1 MSKLKKVLGYL
12 LLAFLIGGLLYLY
25 IWEKPKLEQFV
36 KKNVE
41 SMSHS
46 DSLPFLISM
55 ERAYVSIFP
64 LQLEFHNSQIQPK
77 KDLAATIQPFQV
89 KMLAI
94 KPSIIDLLV
103 GKFWITEVYLQDTDL
118 DIRLK
123 SKTSEGDKKKLVLG
137 FDLNEILKR
146 IPISQ
151 ITLQNIRALITY
163 GDQYKILTENLFIK
177 AYNEKS
183 SLVFTLKDPN
193 IQITDLQKKNA
204 EPFSILADLQ
214 VMMTRN
220 TISLSKLALIKESS
234 YFISSGNL
242 IYHKSIDNIQGM
254 TLKSRIKS
262 NFTDIHKWS
271 NVFYSNDFLVNLK
284 GESKIDIGLTKK
296 AGDPIYQSKVS
307 GDINQFQIG
316 KIKLGNINLDLEMP
330 NYDEININSITAN
343 LSGKSLASVKNGRVQ
358 LADKKT
364 IQADL
369 KIDPLNLHGFL
380 KESTIAD
387 IPVWLTVAGQAQCKG
402 GFSKAL
408 MVKCSGQLNANDLH
422 VKNAS
427 RTKSIIRAKE
437 ITIKGDMAITET
449 AISYK
454 ASAQSQSSKAE
465 SSGVIDFEKGFDLT
479 YQAPVVNLTEL
490 SPIADLRFEGIGK
503 AEGQVKGDS
512 KWAIFNIDLNAEN
525 FVFQDYFFGQSQ
537 TKLNYKSGTLFFRD
551 FKGQVESTRYQ
562 GNLEVD
568 LRQERIRGDINL
580 PFFRLE
586 DVQQAIHKKVDLEN
600 RFLGSGSGRLQLD
613 TSFDTDLM
621 NFLFEAR
628 LFRGNVLG
636 EEYNDAQLS
645 LKAVDGII
653 IIKNAQLQKETTKL
667 SLKGTIDQKLDA
679 KIYYQFSNGTL
690 QYSTLLKELKLPVS
704 GGFTAQGTLTGL
716 LSKPEI
722 KFNAQLTDLIFNKKK
737 YGDPLFSF
745 DNSNNQMNLQFNFP
759 DQMELLFVIPE
770 DESELIF
777 INLSMN
783 KFDIAPLVGS
793 FISDEPVGRYMVET
807 SGEVSGRLN
816 RQNFW
821 DSEFSATIKDVG
833 FHYKANRI
841 NKTMTTSLELKNRT
855 LYMNEISFIGDR
867 QFIKITQPET
877 STEKTKLIV
886 NSRLNISL
894 FKLFTP
900 FFERIDGTSDIR
912 LELDI
917 DKQKTKL
924 VGSAVLTDSFFKLPG
939 FPHPFESMSADILF
953 NQNKI
958 LINSMNGD
966 IAGGKVIGS
975 GELGF
980 DKDKKLSLMINTN
993 MEGVRINFPEGYK
1006 TEGDANITLSG
1017 SQAPF
1022 LLSGNYKIRDGLID
1036 SNLSTDGPQK
1046 SSDFLEDLLRQD
1058 TVAPMMLNLDIAT
1071 ENSIEVRT
1079 AIGNAMV
1086 EGYIAGDF
1094 RVYDKI
1100 DSPRI
1105 KGEAHFDRNSVIRL
1119 RDNQF
1124 QVTSSSFVF
1133 EGENPIN
1140 PKLSLRANTRVNTY
1154 DIDIFLQGRADK
1166 PLVNVSS
1173 QPPLPENQII
1183 SMLALGT
1190 MPDQFAQTANPS
1202 DAAAA
1207 ATGAAAAP
1215 TTAPNSSGVSGTQG
1229 TNQQGGGFE
1238 IGTALLGT
1246 NPIGRELDQYGVDV
1260 QFSSAFDDQNNAAV
1274 PKVTVRKRIG
1284 RKIQLSGSHSSGN
1297 IPQTEG
1303 RLTYEIDNNLSTI
1316 FRITD
1321 RSNDLNN
1328 INNIN
1333 AVRQNNPVG
1342 LDLEYRLEF
1351 D

>member
-1 MSKLKKVLGYL
+1 MSKLRKVLGYFL
-12 LLAFLIGGLLYLY
+12 LTSLIGGLTYLY
-25 IWEKPKLEQFV
+25 IWEKPKLEEFV

-41 SMSHS
+41 SMSRS
-46 DSLPFLISM
+46 DSLPFFISM
-55 ERAYVSIFP
+55 ERVYVSIFP
-64 LQLEFHNSQIQPK
+64 LQLEFHNSKIKPK
-77 KDLAATIQPFQV
+77 KNLSATIQPFEV

-94 KPSIIDLLV
+94 KPSLIDLLV
-103 GKFWITEVYLQDTDL
+103 GKFWISEVFLRDTDL

-123 SKTSEGDKKKLVLG
+123 SNTSQADNNKLGLD
-137 FDLNEILKR
+137 FDINEILKH

-193 IQITDLQKKNA
+193 IQITDLQKKKA

-242 IYHKSIDNIQGM
+242 IYKKSLDNILEM

-262 NFTDIHKWS
+262 NFTDLHKWS
-271 NVFYSNDFLVNLK
+271 NVFYPNDYIENLK
-284 GESKIDIGLTKK
+284 GVSKVDISLSKK
-296 AGDPIYQSKVS
+296 ADSSVYQSKVS
-307 GDINQFQIG
+307 GNINQFHLG
-316 KIKLGNINLDLEMP
+316 KIKLGDITLDLEMP
-330 NYDEININSITAN
+330 NYEEININSIKAN
-343 LSGKSLASVKNGRVQ
+343 LSGKSIASITNGRVQ

-364 IQADL
+364 IQANL
-369 KIDPLNLHGFL
+369 KLNPFNLHGFL
-380 KESTIAD
+380 KESKIAD
-387 IPVWLTVAGQAQCKG
+387 IPVWLTVVGQAKCEG
-402 GFSKAL
+402 GFSKAFK
-408 MVKCSGQLNANDLH
+408 VKCNGELDVNDLH

-427 RTKSIIRAKE
+427 HTKSIVRAKKITINGDME
-437 ITIKGDMAITET
+437 ITEND
-449 AISYK
+449 ISYK
-454 ASAQSQSSKAE
+454 AQAQSLSSKAQ

-479 YQAPVVNLTEL
+479 YQAPVVKLNEL
-490 SPIADLRFEGIGK
+490 SPIADLQFEGVGK
-503 AEGQVKGDS
+503 AEGRVKGDS
-512 KWAIFNIDLNAEN
+512 SWAIFNIDLNLEN
-525 FVFQDYFFGQSQ
+525 FVFQDYFLGQTQ
-537 TKLNYKSGTLFFRD
+537 TKLDYKSGTLFFREL
-551 FKGQVESTRYQ
+551 KGQVESTRFQ

-568 LRQERIRGDINL
+568 LLKDRIRGDISL
-580 PFFRLE
+580 PFFRME
-586 DVQQAIHKKVDLEN
+586 DVQQAIIKKVDLEN
-600 RFLGSGSGRLQLD
+600 RFLGSGSGRLQLN
-613 TSFDTDLM
+613 TSFDTELM

-628 LFRGNVLG
+628 LFRGNILG
-636 EEYNDAQLS
+636 EDYNDAQLS

-653 IIKNAQLQKETTKL
+653 IIENAILQKETTQL
-667 SLKGTIDQKLDA
+667 SLKGTVDQTFDA
-679 KIYYQFSNGTL
+679 KIYYQVDNGNL
-690 QYSTLLKELKLPVS
+690 QYSTLLKDLKFPVS

-722 KFNAQLTDLIFNKKK
+722 KLKAQLNDLIFNKKK

-759 DQMELLFVIPE
+759 DQMELLFVLPE
-770 DESELIF
+770 DKSDLIF

-783 KFDIAPLVGS
+783 KFDIAPLIGY
-793 FISDEPVGRYMVET
+793 FISDEPVGRYLVET

-833 FHYKANRI
+833 FHFKTNRI

-855 LYMNEISFIGDR
+855 LYMNDISFIGDR
-867 QFIKITQPET
+867 QYIKITQPET
-877 STEKTKLIV
+877 SPEKTKLIV

-894 FKLFTP
+894 FKLFVP
-900 FFERIDGTSDIR
+900 FFDRIDGTSDIR
-912 LELDI
+912 LELEI
-917 DKQKTKL
+917 EKQKTKL

-939 FPHPFESMSADILF
+939 FPHPFESMSADLLF
-953 NQNKI
+953 NQNKL

-975 GELGF
+975 GEVGF
-980 DKDKKLSLMINTN
+980 DRDKKLSLMINTN
-993 MEGVRINFPEGYK
+993 MEGISINFPEGFK
-1006 TEGDANITLSG
+1006 TVGDANITLSG
-1017 SQAPF
+1017 SQPPF
-1022 LLSGNYKIRDGLID
+1022 LLSGNYKIKDGLID
-1036 SNLSTDGPQK
+1036 SILDTGGPQK

-1079 AIGNAMV
+1079 SIGNAMV

-1133 EGENPIN
+1133 EGQSPIN
-1140 PKLSLRANTRVNTY
+1140 PKLTLRANTRVNTY
-1154 DIDIFLQGRADK
+1154 DIDIFLQGRANK
-1166 PLVNVSS
+1166 PLLSVSS

-1207 ATGAAAAP
+1207 ATGAAIAP
-1215 TTAPNSSGVSGTQG
+1215 TTAPNTSGVSGTQG
-1229 TNQQGGGFE
+1229 TNQQGSGFE

-1274 PKVTVRKRIG
+1274 PKVTVRKKIG

-1297 IPQTEG
+1297 VSQTEG

-1316 FRITD
+1316 FRVTD

>member
-1 MSKLKKVLGYL
+1 MSRLKKVLGYSILAL
-12 LLAFLIGGLLYLY
+12 LVGVLTYLY

-36 KKNVE
+36 KTNVE
-41 SMSHS
+41 SMSRS

-55 ERAYVSIFP
+55 ERVYVSIFP
-64 LQLEFHNSQIQPK
+64 FQLEFHNSHIQPK
-77 KDLAATIQPFQV
+77 KDLASTIRPFKV

-94 KPSIIDLLV
+94 RPSFIDMLV
-103 GKFWITEVYLQDTDL
+103 GKFWISEVFLQDTDL
-118 DIRLK
+118 DIHIEGKR
-123 SKTSEGDKKKLVLG
+123 SEDNRNLILD
-137 FDLNEILKR
+137 FDLNEVLKH

-151 ITLQNIRALITY
+151 ITLKNIRATITY
-163 GDQYKILTENLFIK
+163 GDQYKVLTENLYIK

-193 IQITDLQKKNA
+193 IELIDLQKENG
-204 EPFSILADLQ
+204 EPFSVLADLQ
-214 VMMTRN
+214 VMITRN
-220 TISLSKLALIKESS
+220 TISLSKFSLIKESS

-242 IYHKSIDNIQGM
+242 IYKKSINNIQEM

-262 NFTDIHKWS
+262 NFTDLNLWS
-271 NVFYSNDFLVNLK
+271 NFFYPNNFLKDLK
-284 GESKIDIGLTKK
+284 GDSKIDIGLNKK
-296 AGDPIYQSKVS
+296 MGSTIYQSKVS
-307 GDINQFQIG
+307 GDINNLQIG
-316 KIKLGNINLDLEMP
+316 KIRLGNINFDLEMP
-330 NYDEININSITAN
+330 NYDEININSVKAS
-343 LSGKSLASVKNGRVQ
+343 LSGKSQASVKNGKVE

-364 IQADL
+364 IQAQL
-369 KIDPLNLHGFL
+369 KLDSFNLHGFL
-380 KESTIAD
+380 KEAKIAD
-387 IPVWLTVAGQAQCKG
+387 IPVWLTVAGQTQCEG
-402 GFSKAL
+402 GFAKSLKI
-408 MVKCSGQLNANDLH
+408 KCSGELSANDLH

-427 RTKSIIRAKE
+427 RKKSIIRAKE
-437 ITIKGDMAITET
+437 INIKGDMEITEK
-449 AISYK
+449 AISYS
-454 ASAQSQSSKAE
+454 ATAQSKNSKAD
-465 SSGVIDFEKGFDLT
+465 SSGVIDFEKGFNLI
-479 YQAPVVNLTEL
+479 YQAPVVDLTEL
-490 SPIADLRFEGIGK
+490 SPIADLRIEGIAK

-512 KWAIFNIDLNAEN
+512 DWAIFNIDLNAEN
-525 FVFQDYFFGQSQ
+525 FVFQDYFFGQTQ
-537 TKLNYKSGTLFFRD
+537 TKLNYKSGTLFFQELR
-551 FKGQVESTRYQ
+551 GQVESTRFQ
-562 GNLEVD
+562 GHLEVD
-568 LRQERIRGDINL
+568 LLQDRLRGDISL
-580 PFFRLE
+580 PFFRM
-586 DVQQAIHKKVDLEN
+586 DDIQQSVIKKVDLED

-621 NFLFEAR
+621 NFILEAR
-628 LFRGNVLG
+628 LFRGNLFG
-636 EEYNDAQLS
+636 EDYSDAQLS
-645 LKAVDGII
+645 LKAVDGIVI
-653 IIKNAQLQKETTKL
+653 IENAQLKKENTKL
-667 SLKGTIDQKLDA
+667 NLKGTIDQKLDA
-679 KIYYQFSNGTL
+679 KIYYEIDNGTL
-690 QYSTLLKELKLPVS
+690 QYSTLLKEFKIPIS
-704 GGFTAQGTLTGL
+704 GGFKAQGTLTGPL
-716 LSKPEI
+716 GKPTI
-722 KFNAQLTDLIFNKKK
+722 KLKAQLLDLIFNKKK

-745 DNSNNQMNLQFNFP
+745 DNSKNQMNLQFNFP
-759 DQMELLFVIPE
+759 EQMDLLVVLPE
-770 DESELIF
+770 DKSNFIF
-777 INLSMN
+777 INLSVN
-783 KFDIAPLVGS
+783 KFDLAPLVGY
-793 FISDEPVGRYMVET
+793 FISDEPVGRYLVET

-841 NKTMTTSLELKNRT
+841 NKTMTTSIELKNKT
-855 LYMNEISFIGDR
+855 LYMNDISFVGDR

-877 STEKTKLIV
+877 SPEKTKLIV

-912 LELDI
+912 LEVEVE
-917 DKQKTKL
+917 KQKTKL

-939 FPHPFESMSADILF
+939 FPHPFESISADMLF

-958 LINSMNGD
+958 LINSLNGD

-980 DKDKKLSLMINTN
+980 GNDKKLNVMINTS
-993 MEGVRINFPEGYK
+993 MEGVNINFPEGFK
-1006 TEGDANITLSG
+1006 TKGDANVTLSG
-1017 SQAPF
+1017 SQPPF
-1022 LLSGNYKIRDGLID
+1022 LLSGNYKIKDGLID
-1036 SNLSTDGPQK
+1036 SKLNIGGPKK

-1094 RVYDKI
+1094 RIYDKI
-1100 DSPRI
+1100 DNPRI
-1105 KGEAHFDRNSVIRL
+1105 KGEAHFDKNSVIRL

-1133 EGENPIN
+1133 EGQSPIN
-1140 PKLSLRANTRVNTY
+1140 PKLTLRANTRVNTY
-1154 DIDIFLQGRADK
+1154 DIDIFLQGRANN

-1190 MPDQFAQTANPS
+1190 MPNQFAQTANPS

-1215 TTAPNSSGVSGTQG
+1215 VTTPNTGGVSGTLG
-1229 TNQQGGGFE
+1229 TSSQGGGFE
-1238 IGTALLGT
+1238 IGTALLGS

-1260 QFSSAFDDQNNAAV
+1260 QFSSAFDDQNSAAV
-1274 PKVTVRKRIG
+1274 SKVTVRKRLG

-1297 IPQTEG
+1297 ISQTEG

-1316 FRITD
+1316 FRVTD